1 MASIQ
6 SVNSNMTSPDFNSL
20 FSTLGG
26 NSLAFGSV
34 FTQAMN
40 QAKTPADAAKIQWR
54 QAEYSDLTDLSNLGS
69 GSSLGGL
76 GLGDLFGAGGAF
88 SLPSWATKEEQLLG
102 NDPVIQQLMNVQQQA
117 SFALQSQFN
126 QNLADFGSTGSSVNS
141 LI

>member
-6 SVNSNMTSPDFNSL
+6 PVNSNLTNPDFNSL
-20 FSTLGG
+20 FSAIGG

-40 QAKTPADAAKIQWR
+40 QAKTPANAAKIQWL

-69 GSSLGGL
+69 GSSAGL
-76 GLGDLFGAGGAF
+76 GLGDLFGAGGAL
-88 SLPSWATKEEQLLG
+88 SLPSWAGKEEQLLG

-126 QNLADFGSTGSSVNS
+126 QNLADFGSSGSSVNS